1 MSQLISNRAWYKG
14 QAVLT
19 IKAKTSHFDRIG
31 YYTKK
36 SSIGHIPASCQSPGG
51 TGQQV
56 TTSSMF
62 SCFSTTN
69 SEGISLDY
77 TRMPMET
84 PLPVVLPPPVCPS
97 LKVTGSRAGSGS
109 SVTLLLSLLLRIASQ
124 CGWCPQKEDALFIL
138 GLWACVM
145 CLFNTLLKAL
155 FQHMSK

>member
-109 SVTLLLSLLLRIASQ
+109 SVTSPAFPAAAYSLSVWVVSTEGGCLIYFGSMSLRNVPI
-124 CGWCPQKEDALFIL
+124 
-138 GLWACVM
+138 
-145 CLFNTLLKAL
+145 
-155 FQHMSK
+155 